1 MACMALSAARNLVAM
16 MASPDPPRL
25 ALGGLSYEH
34 ERAANGGYGADS
46 APSQDDPGRLTFRP
60 LLPFKISSV
69 SGREARKAV
78 FG

>member
-1 MACMALSAARNLVAM
+1 
-16 MASPDPPRL
+16 L

-60 LLPFKISSV
+60 IATSILATGD
-69 SGREARKAV
+69 GRFTSKLVKLIE
-78 FG
+78 F